1 MVITSKV
8 EALQAI
14 EDIRGGMYGAK
25 GSVER
30 EAIINSIRE
39 YESSLVQPPPPQV
52 NGDDDAKKPINT
64 AAKEEVAKWGRGAAL
79 AGRTVTQ
86 GVAGLAGIASDPV
99 AYLMNKG
106 LEAAGVDPRYRFPGF
121 RAGISEQLTAMG
133 VPEAETESERM
144 VEAVGEGV
152 TGGMLT
158 MGLAGASTSL
168 ATKAPG
174 LFNALTSWYE
184 PVAAG
189 GAGLGLGYAREK
201 EWGPAGQM
209 GAMVAGT
216 ILAPTGV
223 ASAKGTAGLIAR
235 GVDQFTAPG
244 RARIV
249 GKELTEIAHDPVVAA
264 KALEE
269 APEIVPGSVPTMG
282 VASGDMGLLG
292 MEAGKRSVHPQ
303 IFGVR
308 LSQQNSARRALLQD
322 IIEGDPTAMRAAR
335 DLEMK
340 AAREAALAGEPL
352 ADVAPVIAHID
363 NILASPVG
371 VRSAVKGALPWIKK
385 ELQAIKTDVR
395 RLYELRKDI
404 SDVIKGK
411 GGEGTKGWEVADK
424 QLIEIRNTLDDV
436 IEEVAPGFKKY
447 IEEYAR
453 LSKLADQAE
462 RLTEIGQKG
471 VVAAIDPISGQRM
484 LSQSKFQTLLTGE
497 KAKTGFRKILTD
509 DQLNV
514 IDKISKDLDRA
525 MTITSPHVKGPGS
538 NTVANLVGEAFKGGL
553 GQSTKIRMWLKPLSW
568 LGELTVARQR
578 DLMIEAMLDPKLAA
592 QLMRGAT
599 RIDIE
604 RMSISLAEKAAALGY
619 GGTVGAG
626 EIIETEEPVG
636 MAQGGQ
642 VKKTASR

>member
-14 EDIRGGMYGAK
+14 EDIRGGVYGAK

-39 YESSLVQPPPPQV
+39 YESSLVQPPPLQV
-52 NGDDDAKKPINT
+52 NGDDDAKKPFDINT
-64 AAKEEVAKWGRGAAL
+64 AVKEEVDKMGRGAAL

-86 GVAGLAGIASDPV
+86 GVAGLAGIVSDPV
-99 AYLMNKG
+99 AMLMNKG
-106 LEAAGVDPRYRFPGF
+106 LEAAGVDPRYRFPHL
-121 RAGISEQLTAMG
+121 REGISAQLTAMG

-144 VEAVGEGV
+144 IETVGEGV

-158 MGLAGASTSL
+158 MGLAGASTWL
-168 ATKAPG
+168 ASKAPG

-184 PVAAG
+184 PLAAG
-189 GAGLGLGYAREK
+189 GAGYGLGYAREK
-201 EWGPAGQM
+201 EWGPAGQI
-209 GAMVAGT
+209 GATVAGT

-223 ASAKGTAGLIAR
+223 ASAKGTARLIGK
-235 GVDQFTAPG
+235 GVEQFTAPG

-249 GKELTEIAHDPVVAA
+249 GKELAETADDPVAA
-264 KALEE
+264 ARVLEE
-269 APEIVPGSVPTMG
+269 APEIVPGSVPTTG
-282 VASGDMGLLG
+282 VASRDVELLRL
-292 MEAGKRSVHPQ
+292 EAGKRSVHPQ
-303 IFGVR
+303 IFGPR

-352 ADVAPVIAHID
+352 ADVAPVITHID

-385 ELQAIKTDVR
+385 ELQTIKTDVR

-424 QLIEIRNTLDDV
+424 QLIAIRNTLDDA
-436 IEEVAPGFKKY
+436 IEAVAPGFKKY
-447 IEEYAR
+447 IGEYRR

-462 RLTEIGQKG
+462 RLIEIGQKG
-471 VVAAIDPISGQRM
+471 VVAAIDPISGQRL
-484 LSQSKFQTLLTGE
+484 LSQSKFQTLLAGE

-553 GQSTKIRMWLKPLSW
+553 GQSTKMRMWLKPLSW

-599 RIDIE
+599 RLDIE

-626 EIIETEEPVG
+626 EIIETE
-636 MAQGGQ
+636 
-642 VKKTASR
+642 